1 MKKKTYKA
9 VLYIAKILLWA
20 IMLGAAVLTILV
32 MTYFR
37 WFAVAAISAAVLI
50 DLIARYD
57 ARLNR
62 RRGGTGHDSSR
73 TDE

>member
-1 MKKKTYKA
+1 MRSKAYKA
-9 VLYIAKILLWA
+9 ILYIAKILLWA
-20 IMLGAAVLTILV
+20 ILLGAAVLTIWV
-32 MTYFR
+32 MTYFK

-62 RRGGTGHDSSR
+62 RRGGKGHDSSG
-73 TDE
+73 TDK

>member
-1 MKKKTYKA
+1 MRNKAYKA
-9 VLYIAKILLWA
+9 ILYLAKILLWA
-20 IMLGAAVLTILV
+20 IMLGAAVLTILA

-37 WFAVAAISAAVLI
+37 WFAVAAISAAVMI

-62 RRGGTGHDSSR
+62 RRGGKDHDSSR
-73 TDE
+73 DES